1 MISLFGKNEPEP
13 TLLERLKKSVSKTK
27 AALSETV
34 DTIFLG
40 ERKIDPSIL
49 KDLETALLSAD
60 LGVKPTREIL
70 DAVREKMDRNA
81 LSDAAQLKGEIK
93 SHIVRILNTP
103 VKPDVA
109 AVSGIATS
117 QNGSATRVIF
127 IVGVNGAGKTTSIG
141 KLANRLR
148 QEGRS
153 VVLRCGHVSRRRGRT
168 AGNLGAAQR
177 YRGHQAEIWR

>member
-27 AALSETV
+27 AALAETV

-81 LSDAAQLKGEIK
+81 LSDTAQLKGEIK

-109 AVSGIATS
+109 AVSGNATP
-117 QNGSATRVIF
+117 QNGSGTRVVF
-127 IVGVNGAGKTTSIG
+127 IVGVNGAGKPTSIR
-141 KLANRLR
+141 KLSNPLR
-148 QEGRS
+148 REGRS
-153 VVLRCGHVSRRRGRT
+153 EELFAADRVRT
-168 AGNLGAAQR
+168 AAR
-177 YRGHQAEIWR
+177 